1 MEKTGVEAARSK
13 CGTVGYMAPEIFLK
27 RYSEKCDM
35 YSFGII
41 AHLILMGSNP
51 LKGKSYEETSL
62 RNQAGKVTLN

>member
-1 MEKTGVEAARSK
+1 
-13 CGTVGYMAPEIFLK
+13 
-27 RYSEKCDM
+27 M